1 MISSR
6 VLTARFSRETA
17 VWRFEAMNRVT
28 DQQDCDVC
36 CLFFLAQQLFFALLM
51 KQQLD
56 SRPFLGSA
64 EAVFRMAASLLLRS
78 TSGDQTAVE
87 DLQPRLVASV
97 REGLPKFN
105 KPEWKQDIQTH
116 FHRVVLA
123 GGGGGGG
130 GVYCDSNQSAALFTQ
145 RNSAFV
151 WFMRGFKL
159 SPIISKLK

>member
-36 CLFFLAQQLFFALLM
+36 CLFFLAQQLFFALLI

-64 EAVFRMAASLLLRS
+64 EGVFRMAASLLLRF

-97 REGLPKFN
+97 REGLPKFH
-105 KPEWKQDIQTH
+105 KSGSKTFRQIFIKLCWL
-116 FHRVVLA
+116 VV
-123 GGGGGGG
+123 GGGGITLTPISRLLCFHGAI
-130 GVYCDSNQSAALFTQ
+130 QLLF
-145 RNSAFV
+145 
-151 WFMRGFKL
+151 GL
-159 SPIISKLK
+159 